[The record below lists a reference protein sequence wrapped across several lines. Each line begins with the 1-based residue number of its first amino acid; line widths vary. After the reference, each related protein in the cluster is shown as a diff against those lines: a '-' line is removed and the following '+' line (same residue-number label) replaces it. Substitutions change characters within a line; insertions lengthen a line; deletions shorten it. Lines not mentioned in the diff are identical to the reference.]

1 MGWLVSPIILL
12 ASIPILHNVSA
23 GFFAP
28 LFNEEINVNLFIRD
42 ATIIYIFHII
52 ASTVIAAPTMELN
65 DRLACTISYILFVG
79 LIGVVVIIENRRD
92 CVMTETLFF
101 LLSLGVF
108 TGGVLIGHKLDEA
121 LKDWRPK
128 VWILKR
134 GQRSEAI
141 RIGKNTF
148 IIGSTIEKH
157 FKGLSSDVLKDVVKG
172 VTNWLLLRDIR
183 GVPKLNR
190 YDADRMC
197 IYVEY
202 VEGRNLREFIVEKG
216 GRLSEQE
223 ASCIALEIAGV
234 LKKALNRGV
243 VHRDLKPENIIVSK
257 KGDIWVTDW
266 EYSVKLGDE
275 PKAWVGTVPY
285 APQDEAV
292 TDKYD
297 VYSLGIILQEMIT
310 GRSDPR
316 ATITVKNRELGD
328 LMKKMKEVK
337 PENRASIDEVIEVL
351 GKICKS

>member
-1 MGWLVSPIILL
+1 
-12 ASIPILHNVSA
+12 
-23 GFFAP
+23 
-28 LFNEEINVNLFIRD
+28 
-42 ATIIYIFHII
+42 
-52 ASTVIAAPTMELN
+52 
-65 DRLACTISYILFVG
+65 
-79 LIGVVVIIENRRD
+79 
-92 CVMTETLFF
+92 
-101 LLSLGVF
+101 
-108 TGGVLIGHKLDEA
+108 
-121 LKDWRPK
+121 
-128 VWILKR
+128 
-134 GQRSEAI
+134 
-141 RIGKNTF
+141 
-148 IIGSTIEKH
+148 
-157 FKGLSSDVLKDVVKG
+157 
-172 VTNWLLLRDIR
+172 
-183 GVPKLNR
+183 
-190 YDADRMC
+190 MC

-223 ASCIALEIAGV
+223 ASCIALKIAGV